1 MRKGIYKLLL
11 AFAGLLI
18 NTIAFAQ
25 YQADSIKTVV
35 TTTTTEDVMRS
46 NNKIY
51 VVMAVCL
58 TILVALILYLIRID
72 VKVTKLEKTINK

>member
-11 AFAGLLI
+11 AFAGLFI
-18 NTIAFAQ
+18 NVVAFAQ
-25 YQADSIKTVV
+25 YQTDTTKTLV
-35 TTTTTEDVMRS
+35 TTTTTDDVMRS

-72 VKVTKLEKTINK
+72 RKITKLENLNK

>member
-11 AFAGLLI
+11 AFVALLI
-18 NTIAFAQ
+18 HVVAFAQ
-25 YQADSIKTVV
+25 YQTDTTKTLV
-35 TTTTTEDVMRS
+35 TTTTTDDVMRS

-58 TILVALILYLIRID
+58 TILVALILYVIRID
-72 VKVTKLEKTINK
+72 RKITMLENNQ